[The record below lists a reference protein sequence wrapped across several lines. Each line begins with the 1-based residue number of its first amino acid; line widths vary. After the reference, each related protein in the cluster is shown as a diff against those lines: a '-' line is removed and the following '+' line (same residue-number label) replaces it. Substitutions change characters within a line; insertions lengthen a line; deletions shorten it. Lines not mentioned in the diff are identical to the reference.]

1 MESWYIECDKISLEI
16 IGAIEQG
23 LNLCRGAIAK
33 HCTGGA
39 TELRLNHFPA
49 IHIDKLRDGC
59 TIRISP
65 HTDFGIITLLFQ
77 DSVGGLEI
85 EDRHNKGG
93 AFLEVSPGPLE
104 MIVNV
109 SDTLQRWTNDK
120 LQAGVH
126 RVTVPGSMK
135 DQEGV
140 ILPERFTMA
149 YFFKAERHVSVGPL
163 PELIDKDNPPKY
175 ENMTA
180 LEYQRIK
187 NGTLYT

>member
-1 MESWYIECDKISLEI
+1 MEGWYRDCDKVSLQI
-16 IGAIEQG
+16 IEALEQG
-23 LNLCRGAIAK
+23 LGVSRGTISK
-33 HCTGGA
+33 LCTGGA

-49 IHIDKLRDGC
+49 IQVEKLRDGR

-85 EDRHNKGG
+85 EDRNEHG

-120 LQAGVH
+120 LWAGVH
-126 RVTVPGSMK
+126 RVTMPGHMK
-135 DQEGV
+135 DQQGV
-140 ILPERFTMA
+140 MLPERFTMA
-149 YFFKAERHVSVGPL
+149 YFFKPERHVSVGPL
-163 PELIDKDNPPKY
+163 AEFVDKDNPPRYKDI
-175 ENMTA
+175 TA
-180 LEYQRIK
+180 IEYMRLK
-187 NGTLYT
+187 NRTLYT